1 MTYDGAV
8 MSHEEITLLWQE
20 PASLAISRD
29 ELGLNYFQM
38 TNSFYSLRIGFS
50 VIVLYKLYEK

>member
-1 MTYDGAV
+1 
-8 MSHEEITLLWQE
+8 MSQEEITLLWQE

-50 VIVLYKLYEK
+50 VIVLYKLY

>member
-1 MTYDGAV
+1 

-20 PASLAISRD
+20 PVSLAISCD

-38 TNSFYSLRIGFS
+38 ANSFYSLRIGFS
-50 VIVLYKLYEK
+50 VIVLCKLC

>member
-1 MTYDGAV
+1 MTYNGAI

-20 PASLAISRD
+20 PASLAVSRD
-29 ELGLNYFQM
+29 ELSLNCFQM

-50 VIVLYKLYEK
+50 VIVPCKLY